1 MLWYNYYCTKALLWN
16 TTECAMVKLTRKKI
30 LTECINLLVMIAGAF
45 CLSLAMHMFMLPS
58 KFIPGGVSGLTI
70 IIQTLSGFSASYS
83 MLILNAPLVI
93 LAFIFLKKEF
103 AIKSRKERER
113 LILHSLTF
121 CSYWIIYSL
130 CILVI
135 LKMQTISRIN
145 SRS

>member
-1 MLWYNYYCTKALLWN
+1 
-16 TTECAMVKLTRKKI
+16 MVKLTRKKI

-103 AIKSRKERER
+103 AIK
-113 LILHSLTF
+113 T
-121 CSYWIIYSL
+121 
-130 CILVI
+130 
-135 LKMQTISRIN
+135 T
-145 SRS
+145 